1 VDYAQTK
8 SVLTTALERLIAAEP
23 DVTNYDTIVGDGD
36 CGIGLKRGAEG
47 WYSPFV
53 KCCKVLTSISILK
66 MFDKNKKTDD
76 ALVFLYNITQV
87 VEMTM
92 DGTSGAIYAIFL
104 NALAHGLR
112 QNSPST
118 PRPINADIWAK
129 ALESSLQA
137 LSKYTPAKPGDRTL
151 MDALFPFVKT
161 LSQSGDIGSAAKAA
175 EEGAKG
181 TRGMKASLG
190 RTVYVGGEGWQ
201 GVPDPGAHGLAEL
214 LLGIN
219 DGLKK

>member
-1 VDYAQTK
+1 MLTAVAILRMLEK
-8 SVLTTALERLIAAEP
+8 S
-23 DVTNYDTIVGDGD
+23 
-36 CGIGLKRGAEG
+36 
-47 WYSPFV
+47 
-53 KCCKVLTSISILK
+53 
-66 MFDKNKKTDD
+66 KKTDD
-76 ALVFLYNITQV
+76 ALVFLENIIQT

-112 QNSPST
+112 QQ
-118 PRPINADIWAK
+118 ADGSLVPVTAKVWGK
-129 ALESSLQA
+129 ALETALQS

-151 MDALFPFVKT
+151 MDALFPFVET
-161 LSQSGDIGSAAKAA
+161 LSKTESLEKAAQAA

-214 LLGIN
+214 LLGLN
-219 DGLKK
+219 DGLRK